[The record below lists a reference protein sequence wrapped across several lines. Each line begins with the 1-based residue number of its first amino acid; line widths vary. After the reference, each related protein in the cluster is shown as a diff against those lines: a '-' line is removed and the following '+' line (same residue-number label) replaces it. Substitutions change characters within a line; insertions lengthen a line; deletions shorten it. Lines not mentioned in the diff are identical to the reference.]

1 MDTIV
6 FLQDKWSHNAFVP
19 LYLFFGGLASGMFIV
34 AVASDIAGI
43 WSRRAIAAARIVAYG
58 ILPILL
64 LAGVFL
70 TIHLGKPER
79 GLLFPIFFTNYNSWM
94 TRGGW
99 ILGIATIFIIL
110 YAVLWFFGT
119 SSALRRLLGIV
130 GLIPAVGLAL
140 YTGLL
145 LSGSGYVPL
154 WSREYLAPLFLTSGL
169 NTGLAAAGLV
179 ALFAWP
185 WLGHSDN
192 ISDNIG
198 PRPVI
203 RWFGIVLAVLVL
215 FEGWELYRFM
225 RDLRSQGLLTGHAS
239 APTFERFQYKVEPG
253 GSFSPGWY
261 VAVVTW
267 VGDATGVEEGM
278 SADTPIE
285 ITQPNSQLTIVAPRK
300 LNVTYNV
307 YVGPSH
313 AEARQVAANIAPRES
328 VAIQSISRGLSLPIN
343 IQTGGEFLAPS
354 GGRLAYRYLTGGP
367 AYPSAIFGG
376 TAEAALTGAVSVGS
390 TPQVFHGLPHGRN
403 LAAWF
408 WFGVVGL
415 ALVIPIVLTLVEFV
429 AERGGH
435 RIANGVAAV
444 KFASVLVGGLI
455 LRFVIVWGGDIKAPL
470 SFTPSTWQIPLPP
483 PGLGG

>member
-19 LYLFFGGLASGMFIV
+19 LYLFFGGLAGGMFIV
-34 AVASDIAGI
+34 AVATDLAGI
-43 WSRRAIAAARIVAYG
+43 WSRRAAASARFVAYG
-58 ILPILL
+58 LLPVLL
-64 LAGVFL
+64 LGGVFL

-99 ILGIATIFIIL
+99 ILGIATLFMIV

-119 SSALRRLLGIV
+119 GSTLRRLVGIV
-130 GLIPAVGLAL
+130 GLTPAFGLAL

-145 LSGSGYVPL
+145 LSGSWYVPL
-154 WSREYLAPLFLTSGL
+154 WSGKYLPPLFLTSGL
-169 NTGLAAAGLV
+169 NTGLAAAGL
-179 ALFAWP
+179 AILSAWP
-185 WLGHSDN
+185 WLGLRD
-192 ISDNIG
+192 IG

-203 RWFGIVLAVLVL
+203 RWLGIVLAVLVL

-239 APTFERFQYKVEPG
+239 APTTERFQYKVEPG
-253 GSFSPGWY
+253 GSLAAGSY
-261 VAVVTW
+261 VAILTW
-267 VGDATGVEEGM
+267 VGNATGVEEGM

-285 ITQPNSQLTIVAPRK
+285 ISQANSQLIIVAPRK
-300 LNVTYNV
+300 PGVTYNL
-307 YVGPSH
+307 YLGPSH
-313 AEARQVAANIAPRES
+313 AEAQQVAANIEPKES
-328 VAIQSISRGLSLPIN
+328 LAVQNLSRRGLNLPLN

-367 AYPSAIFGG
+367 AYPSALFGG
-376 TAEAALTGAVSVGS
+376 TAEAALSGAVSVGA
-390 TPQVFHGLPHGRN
+390 TPQVFHNLPHGRN
-403 LAAWF
+403 LSAWF
-408 WFGVVGL
+408 WLGVVGL
-415 ALVIPIVLTLVEFV
+415 ALVIPILLTLIEFV
-429 AERGGH
+429 AELAGH
-435 RIANGVAAV
+435 TIANSVAAV

-470 SFTPSTWQIPLPP
+470 SFTPSTWPIPLPP

>member
-6 FLQDKWSHNAFVP
+6 FLQDKWSHSAFVP

-34 AVASDIAGI
+34 AVATDIAGI
-43 WSRRAIAAARIVAYG
+43 WSRRATVAARIVAYG
-58 ILPILL
+58 VLPILI
-64 LAGVFL
+64 LAGFFL
-70 TIHLGKPER
+70 TVHLGKPER

-99 ILGIATIFIIL
+99 ILGVATIFMIV

-119 SSALRRLLGIV
+119 GSTLRRLIGIV
-130 GLIPAVGLAL
+130 GLIPAAGLAF

-145 LSGSGYVPL
+145 LSGSFYVPL
-154 WSREYLAPLFLTSGL
+154 WSRAYLPPLFLNSGL
-169 NTGLAAAGLV
+169 NTGLAAAGLL

-185 WLGHSDN
+185 WLGLRD
-192 ISDNIG
+192 ID

-203 RWFGIVLAVLVL
+203 RWFGIVLVVLVL

-239 APTFERFQYKVEPG
+239 APTTERFQYKVESG
-253 GSFSPGWY
+253 GSLDPGRY
-261 VAVVTW
+261 VAIVTW
-267 VGDATGVEEGM
+267 VGNATGVEEGM
-278 SADTPIE
+278 SADTSIE
-285 ITQPNSQLTIVAPRK
+285 IIQPNSQLIIVTPRK
-300 LNVTYNV
+300 PGVAYNV
-307 YVGPSH
+307 YIGPSH
-313 AEARQVAANIAPRES
+313 HEARQVAANLAPRES
-328 VAIQSISRGLSLPIN
+328 VAIQNLSRRSLNLPIN
-343 IQTGGEFLAPS
+343 IDTGGEFLAPS

-367 AYPSAIFGG
+367 AYPSALFSG
-376 TAEAALTGAVSVGS
+376 TAEAALSGAVSVGA

-403 LAAWF
+403 LSGWF

-415 ALVIPIVLTLVEFV
+415 ALVVPIVLTLVEFV
-429 AERGGH
+429 AELAGRA
-435 RIANGVAAV
+435 IANGVAAV
-444 KFASVLVGGLI
+444 KFASVLAGGLI

>member
-19 LYLFFGGLASGMFIV
+19 LYLFFGGLAGGMFIV
-34 AVASDIAGI
+34 AVASDLAGI
-43 WSRRAIAAARIVAYG
+43 WSRRAAAAARFVAYG
-58 ILPILL
+58 LLPVLL
-64 LAGVFL
+64 LGGIFL

-99 ILGIATIFIIL
+99 ILGIATLFMVL
-110 YAVLWFFGT
+110 YAVLWFSGT
-119 SSALRRLLGIV
+119 RTALRRLVGIV
-130 GLIPAVGLAL
+130 GLIPAFGLAL

-145 LSGSGYVPL
+145 LSGSWYVPL
-154 WSREYLAPLFLTSGL
+154 WSGAYLPPLFLTSGL
-169 NTGLAAAGLV
+169 NTGLAAAGLAV
-179 ALFAWP
+179 LAAWP
-185 WLGHSDN
+185 WLGLRE
-192 ISDNIG
+192 IG

-225 RDLRSQGLLTGHAS
+225 RDLRSEGLLTGHAS
-239 APTFERFQYKVEPG
+239 APTAERFQYKVESG
-253 GSFSPGWY
+253 GSLTPGSY
-261 VAVVTW
+261 VAILTW
-267 VGDATGVEEGM
+267 VGNATGVEEGM

-307 YVGPSH
+307 YIGPSH
-313 AEARQVAANIAPRES
+313 DEARQVAANIAPRES
-328 VAIQSISRGLSLPIN
+328 VAIQSLSRGLSLPLN
-343 IQTGGEFLAPS
+343 IQTGGEFVAPS

-367 AYPSAIFGG
+367 AYPRAIFGG
-376 TAEAALTGAVSVGS
+376 TAEAALSGAVSVGA
-390 TPQVFHGLPHGRN
+390 TPQVFQGLPHGRN

-415 ALVIPIVLTLVEFV
+415 ALIIPILLTLIEWVSEF
-429 AERGGH
+429 AGG
-435 RIANGVAAV
+435 RIANAVAAF
-444 KFASVLVGGLI
+444 KFASVLAGGLI